1 MSFDFGKKLMGRFEM
16 NTFEELAAMTPE
28 KLLQIEKEA
37 REALAR
43 QYQKIAHIMWLQQEA
58 EKWKR

>member
-1 MSFDFGKKLMGRFEM
+1 M